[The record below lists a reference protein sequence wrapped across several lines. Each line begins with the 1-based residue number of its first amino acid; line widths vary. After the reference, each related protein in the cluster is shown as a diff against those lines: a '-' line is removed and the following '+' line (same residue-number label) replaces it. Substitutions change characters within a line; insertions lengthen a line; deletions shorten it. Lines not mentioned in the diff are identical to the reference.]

1 MCVCACRVRVCA
13 SSVCECVCVCVCV
26 CVSVCVYVRS
36 PPHFGAKPIAKDP
49 KEELKSDEK
58 SKRSRPRGVPEKVH
72 GFMSVYVD
80 FGSKL
85 GANMEAR
92 IA

>member
-1 MCVCACRVRVCA
+1 MCVCVRRVRVCA
-13 SSVCECVCVCVCV
+13 SSVCECVCV

-58 SKRSRPRGVPEKVH
+58 SKRSRPRRVPEKVH

>member
-1 MCVCACRVRVCA
+1 VCVLVVCVCARRL
-13 SSVCECVCVCVCV
+13 CVSACVCVCV